1 MKTWRLVTLH
11 INLNFGLSVLRHH
24 WKTRDTKLLGQLGIA
39 AIIVLTGAIFGGMYY
54 AFLNMTYNALSAL
67 GHGQAVLTMG
77 VVTSSLFVVFA
88 GLALVV
94 SVFYFANDLDFLVSL
109 PLQPHQ
115 VLDGKFATVLVNAYL
130 IAAPFA
136 IPTLVLFCIREG
148 MGPVYWLTSALVFL
162 LIPVLPLAVASVAV
176 LFIMSVTNI
185 GRYKDALR
193 VVGLSFLLMLA
204 LGFNYLLSSAA
215 ANTESIHSILRD
227 PEGLVRMVGRA
238 YPPSVWAT
246 RALNPVTPSSG
257 ILHVILFAAASAAG
271 LALMMVAAHYLFYKG
286 LIAGREVSPGRR
298 LRSDEIDSRFSRQSS
313 PIAAIARREVRILVR
328 TPIFMF
334 NSVAMLVIL
343 PLISLFAMVM
353 PGSDTLRALIESG
366 GARQTIMLGAAGFLA
381 TMGMFAPSPASAI
394 SREGKLFWISK
405 MIPVTAT
412 DQLKGKLAYS
422 FALTALAIPILYLY
436 SVLVF
441 SWSALEFAAIVVFGM
456 AGSAPVII
464 SNLLI
469 DLFRPYLTWDDP
481 QKAIKQNFNVVAGM
495 VVGAA
500 ILFGLY
506 QVFKAALK
514 IGLGFWMAWTAS
526 AALSVLL
533 ALLMFVHM
541 ARVSDFFY
549 RRIQI

>member
-115 VLDGKFATVLVNAYL
+115 VLAGKFATVLVNAYL

-257 ILHVILFAAASAAG
+257 ILHVVLFAAASAAG

-469 DLFRPYLTWDDP
+469 DLFRPYLMWDDP

-541 ARVSDFFY
+541 ARISDFFY

>member
-1 MKTWRLVTLH
+1 MKTWRLVVLH

-24 WKTRDTKLLGQLGIA
+24 WKTRDKKLLGQAGIA
-39 AIIVLTGAIFGGMYY
+39 AVVLLTAATFGGMYY

-77 VVTSSLFVVFA
+77 VVTSSLFVVLA

-94 SVFYFANDLDFLVSL
+94 SVFYFADDLEFLVSL
-109 PLQPHQ
+109 PLWPHQ
-115 VLDGKFATVLVNAYL
+115 VLAGKFATVLVNAYL

-148 MGPVYWLTSALVFL
+148 MGPSYWLTSALVFL
-162 LIPVLPLAVASVAV
+162 FIPILPLTIASVGV

-185 GRYKDALR
+185 GRHKDALR
-193 VVGLSFLLMLA
+193 VVGLSLLLMLA
-204 LGFNYLLSSAA
+204 LGFNYLLSTAA
-215 ANTESIHSILRD
+215 AGTENIQSILRD
-227 PEGLVRMVGRA
+227 TEGLVRIVGRA
-238 YPPSVWAT
+238 YPPAVWAT
-246 RALNPVTPSSG
+246 RALNPVTLSSG
-257 ILHVILFAAASAAG
+257 VLYAVLFAVVSTAG
-271 LALMMVAAHYLFYKG
+271 FGLMMVAAHYLFYKG
-286 LIAGREVSPGRR
+286 LIAGKEVSPGRR
-298 LRSDEIDSRFSRQSS
+298 MRWDELDFRFYKAS
-313 PIAAIARREVRILVR
+313 PIRAIARREIRILVR

-343 PLISLFAMVM
+343 PLISVFTMFM
-353 PGSDTLRALIESG
+353 PGSDTLRALIQSG
-366 GARQTIMLGAAGFLA
+366 VARQTIMLGAAGFIA

-405 MIPVTAT
+405 MIPVTAA

-422 FALTALAIPILYLY
+422 FILTALAIPILYLY
-436 SVLVF
+436 SLLVF
-441 SWSALEFAAIVVFGM
+441 SWSALEFVAIILLGM

-495 VVGAA
+495 LAGSA
-500 ILFGLY
+500 ILFVLY
-506 QVFKAALK
+506 QAFEGALEM
-514 IGLGFWMAWTAS
+514 GLGFWSAWTVAG
-526 AALSVLL
+526 ALSVLL
-533 ALLMFVHM
+533 ALLMYAYMVK
-541 ARVSDFFY
+541 VSDSLY
-549 RRIQI
+549 RRIPV